1 MMFSGASRKFGN
13 MRIVT
18 ALCAVTIVAAC
29 IPAKDK
35 SPPQTAQTP
44 PRLET
49 DISVLEQDIAPP
61 VWERRSVQANA
72 RRVEGGI
79 YTVKSGDTL
88 RGIGNRMG
96 AGSEIIARVNN
107 LAPPYTIYPGQKLT
121 VPSGRYHSVA
131 SGETGIAIARA
142 YGAPWS
148 RIVRLNGL
156 EEPYIL
162 RIGQR
167 LLLPGKNPSNDKV
180 PSTAPDRQER
190 AAAFDIGIGDIVSG
204 GQPALAEGRAAAR
217 PTRATAQA
225 ASTKAIALPTK
236 FAGRFQWPLRGRLAS
251 SFGKKGGGRVNEGI
265 DIIAPRGTPILAA
278 ADGVVSYSGDEIA
291 VFGGLVLI
299 SHGDG
304 WVTAYGHADRL
315 DVVRGQAVKA
325 GQVIGISG
333 DSGYASQPQLHF
345 EIRKQLKPVDPIAH
359 LPGK

>member
-1 MMFSGASRKFGN
+1 M
-13 MRIVT
+13 
-18 ALCAVTIVAAC
+18 VAAC
-29 IPAKDK
+29 IPAQEK
-35 SPPQTAQTP
+35 SAPQSVQIP

-61 VWERRSVQANA
+61 VWERRVQANA
-72 RRVEGGI
+72 QQVEGGI

-88 RGIGNRMG
+88 RGIGNRTG
-96 AGSEIIARVNN
+96 AGSEIIARANN
-107 LAPPYTIYPGQKLT
+107 LAPPYTIYPGQKLMI
-121 VPSGRYHSVA
+121 PPGRYHSVA

-142 YGAPWS
+142 YGRSWR
-148 RIVRLNGL
+148 RIVELNGL

-167 LLLPGKNPSNDKV
+167 LLLPGSGDV
-180 PSTAPDRQER
+180 RASAPDRQER

-217 PTRATAQA
+217 PTRATAQT
-225 ASTKAIALPTK
+225 ASTRAIAVPAK
-236 FAGRFQWPLRGRLAS
+236 FAGSFQWPLRGKLAS
-251 SFGKKGGGRVNEGI
+251 SFGKKGGGKVNEGI
-265 DIIAPRGTPILAA
+265 DIIAPRGTPIRAA

-291 VFGGLVLI
+291 VFGGLILI

-315 DVVRGQAVKA
+315 DVMRGQAVKA

-359 LPGK
+359 LPEK